1 MHTNTPYPQPSCYWT
16 VAHPNHLP
24 RLKVSAS
31 SASAT
36 SAVASRFHGTDI
48 SQDPIGGESTSTY
61 RNGRP
66 VEMGA
71 VSQTATH
78 PSGGRPQN
86 PVKPIALTPK
96 AT

>member
-1 MHTNTPYPQPSCYWT
+1 MPE
-16 VAHPNHLP
+16 
-24 RLKVSAS
+24 VSAS
-31 SASAT
+31 SASTT

-66 VEMGA
+66 VEMGS

-78 PSGGRPQN
+78 LVEDLKTLLNQ
-86 PVKPIALTPK
+86 
-96 AT
+96 